1 MGVGASRQEECLI
14 KDSRIYK
21 IPWAI
26 PKALKSL
33 CKIETGNKMFYRIF
47 HQIFQR

>member
-21 IPWAI
+21 IPSSI
-26 PKALKSL
+26 PKALK
-33 CKIETGNKMFYRIF
+33 FYAK
-47 HQIFQR
+47 